1 LSLFFLPEQ
10 PEGGVTCACIVG
22 TSLHTPYILI
32 AKSAPRRLI
41 GSGRVSAALW
51 VDGGRCADAR
61 ARDASRAL
69 FPRSIFHGFS
79 LRACAGELCRV
90 RRAVAPQPCAPRS
103 AYSFGLTAYFFFQ
116 DNTWSEFRSIRLV
129 HVFLKQK
136 KQTSAGPGGPDL

>member
-1 LSLFFLPEQ
+1 MHAQVPPPSGCSGKKKRDNFRVKDARIASLAAMAD
-10 PEGGVTCACIVG
+10 GD
-22 TSLHTPYILI
+22 
-32 AKSAPRRLI
+32 
-41 GSGRVSAALW
+41 RVSAALW

-103 AYSFGLTAYFFFQ
+103 AYSFGITAYFFFQ

-136 KQTSAGPGGPDL
+136 KQISAGPGGPDL